1 LTDAI
6 RIVPALKR
14 ACDVVEPHPAMTD
27 NVRAA
32 LAFVARGEA
41 RLGIAYA
48 TPTQRSP
55 A

>member
-1 LTDAI
+1 MTDAI
-6 RIVPALKR
+6 GIAAALKP
-14 ACDVVEPHPAMTD
+14 AWDVVEPHPAMTD

-41 RLGIAYA
+41 RLASS
-48 TPTQRSP
+48 TPRTPQRSP